1 MRNDF
6 TIPRY
11 SVKRLMEEF
20 TQYQIADQAITE
32 MTRTLELIVKETVDM
47 ANVLVRLQN
56 RKRITPMDI
65 LMSEKRLKDRLDRI
79 I

>member
-6 TIPRY
+6 TIPRH

-32 MTRTLELIVKETVDM
+32 MTRTLELIVKETIDM